1 MTSACLAAPA
11 RTAWSAVA
19 RAVQKP
25 AQPLLM
31 SNVAATGMPI
41 LDGAAA
47 VFRRLVWSRA
57 EPEQPGLP
65 RLRAACEA
73 WIDYLEHERQI
84 FPGGCLFTTAAIEF
98 DARGGPVRDAVAR
111 LHRIWRRRLVA
122 EVRTAVTAG
131 ELPRDT
137 DPEQV
142 AFELVGLFMALN
154 QEIQLFAD
162 PQAATRTRNAL
173 NRLLAAG

>member
-57 EPEQPGLP
+57 EPEPPGLP